1 MTDETVVARDAVSK
15 LRIGSVI
22 ARTFSVMFSN
32 LPAFM
37 FVAVMLSLIPLIFQI
52 MLGGVE
58 SLGASYGAGDMQSG
72 ALALTFVVGFL
83 SLMLAYIA
91 QGAIVYGA
99 VRSLD
104 DQTAGF
110 SECVGRGLVLALPLL
125 GIAVVYS
132 LGLMISL
139 LLLVIPALI
148 FFCVYFVVIPA
159 AVMEKSGIL
168 GSFSRSAQLT
178 RGNRWRILGLV
189 LLGMLIIVTVSIGFG
204 LVTGIIVIF
213 AGPGNDALLAAGLIE
228 AVVNAVVMVFNA
240 CLVSVTYYELRHLEG
255 GTSLEKLSS
264 VFD

>member
-1 MTDETVVARDAVSK
+1 
-15 LRIGSVI
+15 
-22 ARTFSVMFSN
+22 
-32 LPAFM
+32 
-37 FVAVMLSLIPLIFQI
+37 
-52 MLGGVE
+52 
-58 SLGASYGAGDMQSG
+58 
-72 ALALTFVVGFL
+72 
-83 SLMLAYIA
+83 
-91 QGAIVYGA
+91 
-99 VRSLD
+99 
-104 DQTAGF
+104 
-110 SECVGRGLVLALPLL
+110 
-125 GIAVVYS
+125 
-132 LGLMISL
+132 ISL